1 VTTRFS
7 VKPIIVGILRQ
18 KMKHITFLSIFLAF
32 HTIPAFADAASGNA
46 HQQGCRIVLDNKT
59 PSDRMEAAQAMQC
72 LTTVS
77 VVLRMGYFLDRKL
90 RFCRPEGVTVVEGL
104 SVVMKFMDDHPA
116 DTDQNFVDLTLRA
129 LKVAWPCS
137 GLN

>member
-1 VTTRFS
+1 
-7 VKPIIVGILRQ
+7 
-18 KMKHITFLSIFLAF
+18 MKHITLLSIFLAF
-32 HTIPAFADAASGNA
+32 HTMPALADIASGDA

-77 VVLRMGYFLDRKL
+77 VVLRMGSVLDRKL
-90 RFCRPEGVTVVEGL
+90 RFCRPEGATIVQGL

-116 DTDQNFVDLTLRA
+116 ETDQNFVDLTLRA
-129 LKVAWPCS
+129 LRVAWPCS
-137 GLN
+137 G

>member
-1 VTTRFS
+1 
-7 VKPIIVGILRQ
+7 
-18 KMKHITFLSIFLAF
+18 MKHTTLLVIFLAF
-32 HTIPAFADAASGNA
+32 LTMPALADAASGDA

-77 VVLRMGYFLDRKL
+77 VVLRMGSFLDRKL
-90 RFCRPEGVTVVEGL
+90 RFCRPEGASVVQGL

-116 DTDQNFVDLTLRA
+116 ETDQNFVDLTVRA

-137 GLN
+137 GAN